1 MTGTSG
7 SASLCHRDLGHF
19 QTVLASLL
27 SPASHSGIEAWAEE
41 ILLSIA
47 ELFDCAGVVLM
58 APPGVLGEELQIV
71 APDLDSEYV
80 RALRGVA
87 SGGADPFAGD
97 PEHARAMRRLA
108 AAEVRVFDPATVER
122 LTRVSLRSMQR
133 FYPEVMV
140 DCDVGYFATA
150 AVWLPEGPVLLSC
163 LSNAPA
169 GGRFG
174 DGALDVLSLLVP
186 ALESG
191 VCSLRA
197 FRQRRTAFSGF
208 LDEMESPALLRS
220 AGGEYYRN
228 RTFRTMLQICADPE
242 SLLRAMDRLAG
253 EVLRLRQPVR
263 KSAQEPRLD
272 TGTRTIDAGGHRLH
286 LHGTWLPPGIAG
298 PDPAAVVIAEDQ
310 RACVP
315 DVRTLSGLYGLTP
328 RQAEVAQLL
337 ARGASNNEIAD
348 RLGIS
353 PHTARH
359 HAQTILEKV
368 GTHSRKAVGMRFLED
383 RRRAGAL

>member
-1 MTGTSG
+1 MTRA
-7 SASLCHRDLGHF
+7 SAALSYRDRGRC
-19 QTVLASLL
+19 QNVLASLL
-27 SPASHSGIEAWAEE
+27 SPASHSEIETWTEGL
-41 ILLSIA
+41 LLSIA
-47 ELFDCAGVVLM
+47 ELFDCAGAFLM
-58 APPGVLGEELQIV
+58 VPPGLLGEELQII
-71 APDLDSEYV
+71 APGLDPEWL

-87 SGGADPFAGD
+87 SGGADPLVGD

-108 AAEVRVFDPATVER
+108 AARVKVFDPETAER
-122 LTRVSLRSMQR
+122 LTRVRLRSMKR
-133 FYPEVMV
+133 FYPEVLV
-140 DCDVGYFATA
+140 DCGIGYFATA

-169 GGRFG
+169 GHRFG
-174 DGALDVLSLLVP
+174 DGALDVLSLLIP

-191 VCSLRA
+191 VYSLRT
-197 FRQRRTAFSGF
+197 FRERRTAFCAF

-220 AGGEYYRN
+220 AGGEYHRN
-228 RTFRTMLQICADPE
+228 RPLRTMLQISADPE
-242 SLLRAMDRLAG
+242 RLSGAMDRLAG
-253 EVLRLRQPVR
+253 EVLRLHEPVR
-263 KSAQEPRLD
+263 KSAPELRLD
-272 TGTRTIDAGGHRLH
+272 TGTRTIDADGHRLH
-286 LHGTWLPPGIAG
+286 LHGTWLPPGTAG
-298 PDPAAVVIAEDQ
+298 PDPTALIIAED
-310 RACVP
+310 RGACVP

-359 HAQTILEKV
+359 HAQTVLEKV

-383 RRRAGAL
+383 RRRGSV

>member
-1 MTGTSG
+1 MTRTSAF
-7 SASLCHRDLGHF
+7 ASLSHRDLGRC

-27 SPASHSGIEAWAEE
+27 SPHSHSGIETWAKEL
-41 ILLSIA
+41 LLSIA
-47 ELFDCAGVVLM
+47 ELFDCAGAFLM
-58 APPGVLGEELQIV
+58 VPPRVLGEELQIIG
-71 APDLDSEYV
+71 PHLDPECV

-87 SGGADPFAGD
+87 SGGADPVAGD

-108 AAEVRVFDPATVER
+108 AAGVQVFDPATVER
-122 LTRVSLRSMQR
+122 LTRVTLRSMQR

-140 DCDVGYFATA
+140 DCGVGYFATA

-174 DGALDVLSLLVP
+174 DGALDVLSLLIP

-191 VCSLRA
+191 VYSLRT
-197 FRQRRTAFSGF
+197 FRERRAAFSAF

-220 AGGEYYRN
+220 AGGEYHRN
-228 RTFRTMLQICADPE
+228 RPLRTMLQISADPE
-242 SLLRAMDRLAG
+242 SLIGEMDRLAG
-253 EVLRLRQPVR
+253 EVLRLREPAR
-263 KSAQEPRLD
+263 KSAPEPRLD
-272 TGTRTIDAGGHRLH
+272 TGTRTIDADGHRLH
-286 LHGTWLPPGIAG
+286 LHGTWLPPGTAG
-298 PDPAAVVIAEDQ
+298 PGPTALIIAED
-310 RACVP
+310 RGACVP

-337 ARGASNNEIAD
+337 ALGASNNEIAD
-348 RLGIS
+348 GLGIS

-359 HAQTILEKV
+359 HAQRVLEKV
-368 GTHSRKAVGMRFLED
+368 GTHSRKAVGIRFLED
-383 RRRAGAL
+383 RRRGSV